1 MNLSLPAEKIIDQCL
16 GLYKALEISLL
27 DFTKLIGK
35 LSSSIQAVL
44 SARLQ
49 LRFLQQQQIVSL
61 KPAQYYLTGKA
72 DSYGKKRVVMVGQQ
86 SEIL

>member
-16 GLYKALEISLL
+16 GLYKALDISLL

-49 LRFLQQQQIVSL
+49 LRFLQQQ
-61 KPAQYYLTGKA
+61 
-72 DSYGKKRVVMVGQQ
+72 
-86 SEIL
+86 